1 MISCCGHDKTLH
13 VISLIGFPFF
23 VKRVR
28 CLKIKLMQHIDLIV
42 DENDNTFSII
52 RTYEIS
58 HTLDWTTSYEIVS
71 IRRRET

>member
-1 MISCCGHDKTLH
+1 
-13 VISLIGFPFF
+13 
-23 VKRVR
+23 
-28 CLKIKLMQHIDLIV
+28 MQHIDLIV